1 MLFGRALP
9 FLGLTRDHTRG
20 QPFISSTHLVVQSI
34 GLWFKIIFN
43 DVTENKVP
51 HQLNLFRDWIFK
63 AWWLC
68 VML

>member
-1 MLFGRALP
+1 MLFGRTLLFIALK
-9 FLGLTRDHTRG
+9 RDHTRG
-20 QPFISSTHLVVQSI
+20 QPSTSSTHLAVQSTR
-34 GLWFKIIFN
+34 LWFEIIFN

-63 AWWLC
+63 TRWLC